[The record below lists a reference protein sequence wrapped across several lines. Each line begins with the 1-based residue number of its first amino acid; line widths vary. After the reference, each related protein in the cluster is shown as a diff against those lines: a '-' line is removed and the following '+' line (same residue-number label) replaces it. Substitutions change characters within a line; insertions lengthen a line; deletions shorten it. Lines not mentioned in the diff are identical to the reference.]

1 MNRIQAVNNEKEAVA
16 NADEAERQ
24 RKKAVDN
31 ERIAKE
37 QEREAKESANAER
50 QAKEG
55 EKHQRQLAEE
65 RAAIGLSRQLAAQA
79 VQHLDEQE
87 RSLSLL
93 LSLEAYRSG
102 NTTEARR
109 SLIAG
114 LEYNP
119 YLITFLSSQNKEFH
133 SKQIAAVAFSP
144 NGRILAAGSM
154 NRRNHTLGCRKPQA
168 A

>member
-1 MNRIQAVNNEKEAVA
+1 MLLSGVIAALILAIGLGITAFVYYRSSEMNRIQAVNNEKEAVA

-79 VQHLDEQE
+79 VQHLDEQ
-87 RSLSLL
+87 
-93 LSLEAYRSG
+93 
-102 NTTEARR
+102 RR
-109 SLIAG
+109 SLPCYSAWKPTG
-114 LEYNP
+114 
-119 YLITFLSSQNKEFH
+119 
-133 SKQIAAVAFSP
+133 VATLQK
-144 NGRILAAGSM
+144 LAA
-154 NRRNHTLGCRKPQA
+154 A
-168 A
+168 